1 MHPDSRYVSLL
12 SNTYTE
18 TKKAKKCY
26 TKTFTF
32 DLDALMW
39 DNFEPNNKQIK
50 ISQEAIRR
58 PINTN
63 YSVSSPELFSESPS
77 LLSLSGEMPTS
88 SIMNVLIF
96 FAFPS

>member
-18 TKKAKKCY
+18 TKKCY

-50 ISQEAIRR
+50 ISQEAVRR

-88 SIMNVLIF
+88 SIMNVLVF
-96 FAFPS
+96 FAFTS